1 MIRKTF
7 LALLIIALLGLSAIT
22 LVAQDRAVVTIYGA
36 YTEGADQDIFMQD
49 LTAFAEANNI
59 DIIYEG
65 DPDFEAN
72 VTTRITDNTPDII
85 GYPQPALLLA
95 NAENAIDLRE
105 VFEMSYLQNQYNQ
118 SYIDLATT
126 PDGKVTGIWG
136 RSTLKSLVWY
146 SPTCFESAGYTA
158 PTTWAELIELSDQ
171 MIADGNTPWV
181 VSMEDSD
188 LTGGTGTDWIEDILL
203 RTTTLENYD
212 RWTGLI
218 PDARLPFASAELRR
232 AWQIMGYFL
241 LTPNSVLGG
250 IDGMLEQPVEDTGLP
265 LLDCSAY
272 MAKQGTDLRGWIL
285 DEQPDLNIA
294 PDGDLFYFYFPAID
308 MQYGLPALVGGE
320 VYALYSD
327 TEEARLVMEFL
338 STPDSL
344 SSSMSQ
350 GVFLAPHLTTDLRAY
365 SDAYRPLGEILLQS
379 TVVRFDGSDVMPTA
393 VGLSAFPQG
402 IVDYLIGAD
411 LETVLTELDSA
422 FDE

>member
-1 MIRKTF
+1 MIRKAL
-7 LALLIIALLGLSAIT
+7 LALLIITLLGLSAIT
-22 LVAQDRAVVTIYGA
+22 LVAQDRVVVTIYGA
-36 YTEGADQDIFMQD
+36 YTDGADQDIFMQD
-49 LTAFAEANNI
+49 LTTFAEANNM
-59 DIIYEG
+59 DIVYES
-65 DPDFEAN
+65 DPDFETN
-72 VTTRITDNTPDII
+72 VATRISDNTPDII

-95 NAENAIDLRE
+95 NAENAIDLRDI
-105 VFEMSYLQNQYNQ
+105 FEMSYLQTQYNQ

-126 PDGKVTGIWG
+126 PDGKVAGIWG

-146 SPTCFESAGYTA
+146 SPTCFGSAGYSV
-158 PTTWAELIELSDQ
+158 PNTWAELIELSDQ

-181 VSMEDSD
+181 ASMEDGD
-188 LTGGTGTDWIEDILL
+188 LTGRVGTDWVEDILL

-218 PDARLPFASAELRR
+218 PDSRLPFASAELRR
-232 AWQIMGYFL
+232 AWQVMGYFL

-250 IDGMLEQPVEDTGLP
+250 TDGMLEQPVEDTGLP

-320 VYALYSD
+320 VYGLYS
-327 TEEARLVMEFL
+327 TSEEARLVMEFL

-344 SSSMSQ
+344 TSSMAQ
-350 GVFLAPHLTTDLRAY
+350 GIYLAPHLTTDLRAY

-379 TVVRFDGSDVMPTA
+379 TVVRFDGSDTMPTT

-402 IVDYLIGAD
+402 IVDYLIGTE
-411 LETVLTELDSA
+411 LETVLTELDGA
-422 FDE
+422 FGE

>member
-7 LALLIIALLGLSAIT
+7 LGLLIITLLGLSAIT
-22 LVAQDRAVVTIYGA
+22 LVAQDRPVVTIYGA

-59 DIIYEG
+59 DIVYEG
-65 DPDFEAN
+65 DPDFESN
-72 VTTRITDNTPDII
+72 VATRITDNTPDIV

-95 NAENAIDLRE
+95 NAESAIDLRE
-105 VFEMSYLQNQYNQ
+105 IFEVSYLQNQYNQ

-126 PDGKVTGIWG
+126 PEGKVAGIWG
-136 RSTLKSLVWY
+136 RSTLKSLIWY
-146 SPTCFESAGYTA
+146 SPACFASAGYSV
-158 PTTWAELIELSDQ
+158 PTTWAELVDLNDQ
-171 MIADGNTPWV
+171 IMADGNIPWV
-181 VSMEDSD
+181 ASMEDGD
-188 LTGGTGTDWIEDILL
+188 LTGSAGTDWVEDILL

-212 RWTGLI
+212 RWTGLSL
-218 PDARLPFASAELRR
+218 DERLPFASAELRR

-241 LTPNSVLGG
+241 LTPNAVFGG
-250 IDGMLEQPVEDTGLP
+250 TDGMIEQPVQDTGLP
-265 LLDCSAY
+265 LLGCSAY
-272 MAKQGTDLRGWIL
+272 MAKQGTELRGWIL

-308 MQYGLPALVGGE
+308 MQYGLPSLISGE
-320 VYALYSD
+320 VYALYS
-327 TEEARLVMEFL
+327 TSEEARLVMEFL

-344 SSSMSQ
+344 ASSMAQ
-350 GVFLAPHLTTDLRAY
+350 GIYLAPHLTTDLRAY

-402 IVDYLIGAD
+402 IVDYLIGTD
-411 LETVLTELDSA
+411 LETVLAELDSA
-422 FDE
+422 FGE